1 MGGGEKGTR
10 GAVDQSL
17 QRDVISK
24 ILAPLIIRRPVRAQR
39 AHVLPQ
45 RLGRLEGRQWPALG
59 NFARPVILLERLGH
73 VPGSLRIGP
82 QVLRRHVAQYILVRA
97 AAPHGAVHS
106 TRGGAN
112 CQGDGGTATLAA
124 EEDFQ

>member
-45 RLGRLEGRQWPALG
+45 GLGGLEGRQWAALG
-59 NFARPVILLERLGH
+59 DFASPVVLLERLGH
-73 VPGSLRIGP
+73 VPRSLRIGP
-82 QVLRRHVAQYILVRA
+82 QVLRPHVAQYIVVRA
-97 AAPHGAVHS
+97 AAPQQPAQV
-106 TRGGAN
+106 GGAN
-112 CQGDGGTATLAA
+112 CQGDGRTATLAA
-124 EEDFQ
+124 EEDPQ

>member
-24 ILAPLIIRRPVRAQR
+24 IMAPLIIRRPVRAQR

-45 RLGRLEGRQWPALG
+45 GLGRLEGRQWTALG
-59 NFARPVILLERLGH
+59 DFASPVVLLERLGH
-73 VPGSLRIGP
+73 VPRSLRIGP
-82 QVLRRHVAQYILVRA
+82 QVLRRHVAQYIVVHA
-97 AAPHGAVHS
+97 AAPQEPCPHV
-106 TRGGAN
+106 GGAN

-124 EEDFQ
+124 EEDPQ

>member
-17 QRDVISK
+17 QRDMISK
-24 ILAPLIIRRPVRAQR
+24 VLAPLIIRRPVRAQR

-45 RLGRLEGRQWPALG
+45 GLGRLEGRQWPALG
-59 NFARPVILLERLGH
+59 DLASPVVLLERLGH
-73 VPGSLRIGP
+73 VPRSLRIGP
-82 QVLRRHVAQYILVRA
+82 QVLRRHAAQYSVARA
-97 AAPHGAVHS
+97 AAPHGVVPA
-106 TRGGAN
+106 GGAN

-124 EEDFQ
+124 EEDPQ

>member
-17 QRDVISK
+17 QRDMISK
-24 ILAPLIIRRPVRAQR
+24 VLAPLMIRRPVRAQR

-45 RLGRLEGRQWPALG
+45 GLGRLEGRQWTALSD
-59 NFARPVILLERLGH
+59 FASPVVLLERLRH
-73 VPGSLRIGP
+73 VPRSLRIGP
-82 QVLRRHVAQYILVRA
+82 QILRRHAAQYIAARA
-97 AAPHGAVHS
+97 AAPQEPCPHVGP
-106 TRGGAN
+106 AN

-124 EEDFQ
+124 EEDLQ